1 MYRNWIGDSMDLIR
15 KIKSNLRL
23 TVQIV
28 FTALTNG
35 YFLGFAKGKIYQG
48 DSKQLCVPGLNCYSC
63 PGAIGSC
70 PIGSLQ
76 AVLGSRNFKFS
87 FYIIGFLMMVGA
99 FVGRFVCG
107 WLCPFGLVQD
117 LLYKIP
123 FIKKIK
129 KVPLD
134 KPLRYLKYVIL
145 VVFVI
150 IIPLTLTNFAGEG
163 NPWFCKLICPSG
175 TLLGGVPLVS
185 MNSSLRKIIGPLFTW
200 KMFILV
206 SVVILSIKIYRPFC
220 KYLCPLGAIYGLFN
234 KYSLYKYEIDEDKCT
249 KCGLCERKCDMNVA
263 VYKTPNSAECIRC
276 GKCIKVCPRGAI
288 KTTFTKTKEAAC
300 NSKCSGCK
308 SNCASKN

>member
-1 MYRNWIGDSMDLIR
+1 M
-15 KIKSNLRL
+15 

-63 PGAIGSC
+63 PGAVGSC

-87 FYIIGFLMMVGA
+87 FYIIGFLMMIGA
-99 FVGRFVCG
+99 FIGRFVCG

-123 FIKKIK
+123 GIKKIK
-129 KVPLD
+129 KVIFD
-134 KPLRYLKYVIL
+134 KQLRYLKYIIL

-150 IIPLTLTNFAGEG
+150 IMPLTLTNYAGDG

-175 TLLGGVPLVS
+175 TLFAGIPLVS
-185 MNSSLRKIIGPLFTW
+185 
-200 KMFILV
+200 
-206 SVVILSIKIYRPFC
+206 FC
-220 KYLCPLGAIYGLFN
+220 KYLCPLGGIYGLFN
-234 KYSLYKYEIDEDKCT
+234 NYSLYKYEVDYDKCT
-249 KCGLCERKCDMNVA
+249 KCGLCEKKCDMNVA
-263 VYKTPNSAECIRC
+263 AYKTPNSAECIRC
-276 GKCIKVCPRGAI
+276 GKCIEVCPKKAI
-288 KTTFTKTKEAAC
+288 STTFSKSQKPNC
-300 NSKCSGCK
+300 NSNCKLNCSGCK
-308 SNCASKN
+308 

>member
-1 MYRNWIGDSMDLIR
+1 MDLVK

-63 PGAIGSC
+63 PGAVGSC

-87 FYIIGFLMMVGA
+87 FYIIGFLMMIGA
-99 FVGRFVCG
+99 FIGRFVCG

-123 FIKKIK
+123 GIKKIK
-129 KVPLD
+129 KVIFD
-134 KPLRYLKYVIL
+134 KQLRYLKFIIL

-150 IIPLTLTNFAGEG
+150 IMPLTLTNYAGDG

-175 TLLGGVPLVS
+175 TLFAGIPLVS
-185 MNSSLRKIIGPLFTW
+185 MNSSLRRIIGPLFTW
-200 KMFILV
+200 KVFILV
-206 SVVILSIKIYRPFC
+206 STVILSIKIYRPFC
-220 KYLCPLGAIYGLFN
+220 KYLCPLGGIYGLFN
-234 KYSLYKYEIDEDKCT
+234 NYSLYKYEVDYDKCT
-249 KCGLCERKCDMNVA
+249 KCGLCEKKCDMNVA
-263 VYKTPNSAECIRC
+263 AYKTPNSAECIRC
-276 GKCIKVCPRGAI
+276 GKCIEVCPKKAI
-288 KTTFTKTKEAAC
+288 STTFSKSQKPNC
-300 NSKCSGCK
+300 NSNCKLNCSGCK
-308 SNCASKN
+308 